1 MLRKHFHETY
11 MVSLI
16 QFLKNWEYL
25 LAMNDKAKKTIT
37 LKRGNKIVAT
47 VFTPY
52 TFEKTDAEIEKL
64 EATHQAD
71 QFKIK
76 NLRKENEILKARLE
90 LLEKLNRTNNDP
102 FE

>member
-1 MLRKHFHETY
+1 MLHKNLHETY

-16 QFLKNWEYL
+16 QFLNNWEYL
-25 LAMNDKAKKTIT
+25 LVTNDKAKKTIT

-47 VFTPY
+47 VFTPC

-64 EATHQAD
+64 EASHQDD

-76 NLRKENEILKARLE
+76 KLRKENEILKARLE
-90 LLEKLNRTNNDP
+90 LLEKLNRTNNAP